1 MFFNLLAEAGGA
13 SLCDKKIGLGEAAI
27 DALLGFITVFAGI
40 AILVFIVWAVGKL
53 MQTASGKQ
61 NVTGAA
67 KKEKTPKTVGQATTA
82 NAKAKENET
91 AHGELAAAAIS
102 SPETLGV
109 DEQTVAVISAAIA
122 AVYSGSGRN
131 CGFVVKRIRRM

>member
-1 MFFNLLAEAGGA
+1 MFFNLLAEAVDP
-13 SLCDKKIGLGEAAI
+13 SLFDKKISIGEAAI
-27 DALLGFITVFAGI
+27 DALLGFITVFVGI

-61 NVTGAA
+61 KASGAE
-67 KKEKTPKTVGQATTA
+67 KKAKTPKTAKKATTA
-82 NAKAKENET
+82 NAAAKENAQE
-91 AHGELAAAAIS
+91 ELAAASAKAVAVQ
-102 SPETLGV
+102 GV

-122 AVYSGSGRN
+122 ALYSGNGRT

>member
-1 MFFNLLAEAGGA
+1 MFFNLLAEAA
-13 SLCDKKIGLGEAAI
+13 DPSLIDKKIGLGEAAI
-27 DALLGFITVFAGI
+27 DALLGFVTVFAGI

-61 NVTGAA
+61 SVNGAA
-67 KKEKTPKTVGQATTA
+67 KKAKTPKTAGKATTA
-82 NAKAKENET
+82 NAEAKENAQE
-91 AHGELAAAAIS
+91 ELAAAATS
-102 SPETLGV
+102 LPETYGV

>member
-1 MFFNLLAEAGGA
+1 MFFNLLAEAA
-13 SLCDKKIGLGEAAI
+13 DPSLIDKKIGLGEAAI

-61 NVTGAA
+61 SVNGAA
-67 KKEKTPKTVGQATTA
+67 KKAKTPKTAGKATTA
-82 NAKAKENET
+82 NAHAKAKET
-91 AHGELAAAAIS
+91 AQEELAAAAIS
-102 SPETLGV
+102 SPETYDV

>member
-1 MFFNLLAEAGGA
+1 MFFNLLAEVADP
-13 SLCDKKIGLGEAAI
+13 SLFNKKIGLGEAAI

-53 MQTASGKQ
+53 MQTASGKRGV
-61 NVTGAA
+61 NGAA
-67 KKEKTPKTVGQATTA
+67 KKEKTQKTVGQATTA
-82 NAKAKENET
+82 NAKAKAKET
-91 AHGELAAAAIS
+91 AQEELAAASAKAVAIQ
-102 SPETLGV
+102 GV

-122 AVYSGSGRN
+122 AFYSGNGRN